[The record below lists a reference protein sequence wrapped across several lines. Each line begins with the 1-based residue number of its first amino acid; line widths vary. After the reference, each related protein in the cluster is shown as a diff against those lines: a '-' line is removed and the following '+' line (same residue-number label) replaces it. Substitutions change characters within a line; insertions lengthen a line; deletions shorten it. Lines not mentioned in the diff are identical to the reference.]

1 MIDLH
6 SHILPGIDDGAPDLD
21 VSLEMARIAVANGV
35 TVQAC
40 TPHIFPGVFN
50 NSGPQI
56 RRAAQELQGRLDE
69 NGVPLQLITGADA
82 HVTPNMVG
90 KLQRGDILSLGD
102 TRYVLVEPPHHV
114 APPRI
119 EYFFF
124 ELLAAGYVPILTH
137 PERLTWI
144 ETRFETFVEL
154 FRAGVWTQVTSGS
167 LTGAF
172 GRRPKYWAE
181 RMLSEGLVHI
191 LASDAHG
198 ARRRP
203 PDLVEGRVA
212 AAKWL
217 GEEEA
222 ERLVHGRPRAI
233 LENAAPSDVR
243 APEGARNEIPHSG
256 GRDHRERSHANSSWW
271 RTSGDQ
277 RDHKPDTGDAYQKRH
292 RRPGWLGR
300 FF

>member
-21 VSLEMARIAVANGV
+21 VSLEMARIAVASGV
-35 TVQAC
+35 TVLAC
-40 TPHIFPGVFN
+40 TPHILPGAFD

-56 RRAAQELQGRLDE
+56 RRAAEALQRHLDE
-69 NGVPLQLITGADA
+69 RAIPLRLVTGADA
-82 HVTPNMVG
+82 HVVPNMVDG
-90 KLQRGDILSLGD
+90 LQTGEILSIAD

-119 EYFFF
+119 EHFFF
-124 ELLAAGYVPILTH
+124 ELLAAGYAPIVTH

-144 ETRFETFVEL
+144 ETRYETLVRL
-154 FRAGVWTQVTSGS
+154 SRAGVWMQVTAGS

-181 RMLSEGLVHI
+181 RMLSEALVHI

-203 PDLVEGRVA
+203 PDLAAGRAA

-222 ERLVHGRPRAI
+222 EQLVSVRPRAI
-233 LENAAPSDVR
+233 LENAAPSAVR
-243 APEGARNEIPHSG
+243 APAGASHKNIEFGERGPKTGVRSPDPRSHWLGARQESGPRAKG
-256 GRDHRERSHANSSWW
+256 GR
-271 RTSGDQ
+271 GPQ
-277 RDHKPDTGDAYQKRH
+277 RRLS
-292 RRPGWLGR
+292 GWLGR

>member
-21 VSLEMARIAVANGV
+21 VSLEMARIAVASGV
-35 TVQAC
+35 TVLAC
-40 TPHIFPGVFN
+40 TPHILPGVFD

-56 RRAAQELQGRLDE
+56 RRAAEALQRHLDE
-69 NGVPLQLITGADA
+69 RAIPLRLVTGADA
-82 HVTPNMVG
+82 HVVPNMVDG
-90 KLQRGDILSLGD
+90 LQTGEILSIAD

-119 EYFFF
+119 EHFFF
-124 ELLAAGYVPILTH
+124 ELLAAGYAPIVTH

-144 ETRFETFVEL
+144 ETRYETLVRL
-154 FRAGVWTQVTSGS
+154 SRAGVWMQVTAGS

-181 RMLSEGLVHI
+181 RMLSEALVHI

-203 PDLVEGRVA
+203 PDLAAGRAA

-222 ERLVHGRPRAI
+222 EQLVSVRPRAI
-233 LENAAPSDVR
+233 LENAAPSAVR
-243 APEGARNEIPHSG
+243 APAGASHKNIEFGERGPKTGVRSPDPRSHWLGARQESRPRAKG
-256 GRDHRERSHANSSWW
+256 GR
-271 RTSGDQ
+271 GPQ
-277 RDHKPDTGDAYQKRH
+277 RRLS
-292 RRPGWLGR
+292 GWLGR